1 VQQAGKVLT
10 FRNSLNNSLAK
21 FTEAHERDGTVD
33 IDSAR
38 DFFQQSIDILSDIG
52 ADIGGSKGLYV
63 HKRKTTDLQRESRN
77 VLTDVTNTIG
87 GPNGQLPA
95 TTPTTSVRHNTRSQ
109 SSSENNKRT
118 PSQSNNSNN
127 KSHKKKAR
135 VTTPANRR
143 TSTRKRSRAT
153 DTPTKIVCTETSGTI
168 SNANAGWRRG
178 NSASDCGGPC
188 RTRQVSKCNNGRL
201 VCQGTSEGQEID
213 NLCVVEQLITKN
225 MTKSLQ

>member
-10 FRNSLNNSLAK
+10 LRNSLNNSLAK

-38 DFFQQSIDILSDIG
+38 DVFQQSIDILSDIG

-153 DTPTKIVCTETSGTI
+153 DTPKTLFVPRQAAQYPTPTPDGAAATPLQIVEVLAELGRSANVTMDDWFAKGLLKAKKSTI
-168 SNANAGWRRG
+168 YAWLSN
-178 NSASDCGGPC
+178 
-188 RTRQVSKCNNGRL
+188 
-201 VCQGTSEGQEID
+201 
-213 NLCVVEQLITKN
+213 
-225 MTKSLQ
+225 